1 MSPRKRFFPAPIAA
15 WRRCA
20 ARSRWRSSSRWAE
33 APCLCG
39 RNSEKRRR
47 HCRSAARINPRKSR
61 NRPKRNPAADA
72 AGNLHLRKSSLAL
85 RILESALLVLAALL
99 LAALARLRV
108 ALLLLAALTRF
119 RVLALLL
126 LARLGRL
133 LFVLT
138 HCVSPEKFGG
148 WTRDR
153 SHLR

>member
-1 MSPRKRFFPAPIAA
+1 
-15 WRRCA
+15 
-20 ARSRWRSSSRWAE
+20 
-33 APCLCG
+33 LG
-39 RNSEKRRR
+39 
-47 HCRSAARINPRKSR
+47 
-61 NRPKRNPAADA
+61 
-72 AGNLHLRKSSLAL
+72 LAL
-85 RILESALLVLAALL
+85 RILEAAALLATLVITL

-153 SHLR
+153 SHFHGYNVRAAQLFLRLSHLRHASLRRAKHLIPFVIFRL